1 MAAGKYNFKIE
12 QGATTNFEI
21 QWTDSSG
28 DPIDLTH
35 YDHARMKIKE
45 SDTSTSVIITLS
57 SSIEGL
63 GMGKGLPYDLDGTGL
78 SLSGSDRT
86 TPLTSGSIGVF
97 ISAASSSA
105 FSFNEA
111 FYDLEVVSGSD
122 FPVVTRLLE
131 GKVKLS
137 KEITTT

>member
-45 SDTSTSVIITLS
+45 SVTSTSVIITLS
-57 SSIEGL
+57 SSIE
-63 GMGKGLPYDLDGTGL
+63 K
-78 SLSGSDRT
+78 RT
-86 TPLTSGSIGVF
+86 D
-97 ISAASSSA
+97 A
-105 FSFNEA
+105 
-111 FYDLEVVSGSD
+111 
-122 FPVVTRLLE
+122 
-131 GKVKLS
+131 
-137 KEITTT
+137 